1 MRMNIGKIRDGKKFV
16 VQTPCKKD
24 YYPRKTTQGGKGGSP
39 KA

>member
-1 MRMNIGKIRDGKKFV
+1 MNIGKIWDGKKFV

-24 YYPRKTTQGGKGGSP
+24 CYARKIIQGGKGGSP